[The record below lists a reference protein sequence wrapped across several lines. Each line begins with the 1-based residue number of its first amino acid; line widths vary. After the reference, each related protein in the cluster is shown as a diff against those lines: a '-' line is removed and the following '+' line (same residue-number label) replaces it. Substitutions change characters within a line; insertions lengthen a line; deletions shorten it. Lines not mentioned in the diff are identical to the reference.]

1 MLPPDPSILFSYI
14 NTKLRDEF
22 SSLEALCDALEID
35 QETLKE
41 TLHEAGFDYDEAANR
56 FH

>member
-1 MLPPDPSILFSYI
+1 MLPQDPSILFSYI

-41 TLHEAGFDYDEAANR
+41 TLHEAGFDYDEVANR